1 MPLPTARREALE
13 QIIRDS
19 QHMRDLAAA
28 AREDFLAYLLENVL
42 HEARSTLI
50 AAGHEP
56 PAASG
61 GAPRAAPSVVPMV
74 PPGKPRKPRRR

>member
-1 MPLPTARREALE
+1 MPLPIARREALE
-13 QIIRDS
+13 RIIRDS

-42 HEARSTLI
+42 HEARAALM

-61 GAPRAAPSVVPMV
+61 APRAVPSVVPMV
-74 PPGKPRKPRRR
+74 PPGKPGRRR